1 MSYFALNLKK
11 IRQLKRLSQ
20 TEFAKIFGMTRATVG
35 AYEEG
40 RAEPKID
47 KLIEIANYFGL
58 TVDQLVRKRLTVNE
72 ISHYQDKVKHSLETI
87 PFVPLSEKKSFIE
100 AVVEQKDFKFNI
112 ISVPGMMADLALEVE
127 EFAGLRNVIVFARN
141 VVQPQSLRWFIGI
154 TRKDYKIFIGNENF
168 DGLIKFWNVCC
179 LLTKDIDNL
188 VHTEARLQ
196 RIEAKID
203 YLINT
208 SKN

>member
-40 RAEPKID
+40 RAEPRID

-87 PFVPLSEKKSFIE
+87 PFVPLSDKKFFIE
-100 AVVEQKDFKFNI
+100 AVIEQKDYRFNT
-112 ISVPGMMADLALEVE
+112 ISLPGLMADIALEVE
-127 EFAGLRNVIVFARN
+127 EFAGLRNVIVFGRN
-141 VVQPQSLRWFIGI
+141 VLQPQSLSWFIGL
-154 TRKDYKIFIGNENF
+154 TRKDYKIFIGKENF
-168 DGLIKFWNVCC
+168 DDLIKFWNVCC

-196 RIEAKID
+196 RIEAKVD

-208 SKN
+208 SKK